1 MNNQKIVEP
10 SKSSY
15 TFTAASDMHNARF
28 YVKASYK
35 GSQKTSNSITITIAD
50 SIPQPPTP
58 PQPPQPPQPPEPP
71 QPPTPPSVDHKLQ
84 SLEIEADKTDFVVG
98 EPIYIYAFVTTNG
111 INENDLELI
120 QYT

>member
-15 TFTAASDMHNARF
+15 TFTATSDMHNARF

-35 GSQKTSNSITITIAD
+35 GSQKISNSITITIAD

-58 PQPPQPPQPPEPP
+58 PQPPQPPEPP
-71 QPPTPPSVDHKLQ
+71 QPPTPPSVEHKLQ
-84 SLEIEADKTDFVVG
+84 SLKIEADKTDFVVG
-98 EPIYIYAFVTTNG
+98 ESIYIYAIVTTDG
-111 INENDLELI
+111 LNENDLELI